1 MQSLFVTL
9 ASSSLFVTACA
20 QYFPPTPENVTTI
33 QSKFGNVH
41 LPPNTL
47 DDVDEYQNY
56 TINTFFWFFESR
68 NDPANAPLS
77 IWMNGGP
84 GSSSMVGLFQEIGPC
99 MINDDSNSTTLNPWA
114 WNNEV
119 NMLYIDQPNQV
130 GFSYDI
136 PSNGTTNQVEVTL
149 EDFANGVPE
158 QNNTFYV
165 GTFPSQNP
173 NTTANGTTNAAR
185 ALWHFAQT
193 WFQEFPAY
201 KPNDNGIS
209 IFTESYGGRYGPAF
223 AAYFE
228 EQNELIAN
236 QSINEAGEQFIIH
249 LDTLGIVNGCIDLLI
264 QEPSYPEFAY
274 NNTYDIQAI
283 NETLYRQALDNFN
296 RPDTGC
302 KALILECQR
311 LAAEGDPDAT
321 GDNATVNQACSD
333 ANVYCSN
340 YVEAQYINTSGRN
353 YYDVASIDPTPF
365 PPNYYLGYLAK
376 NYVQGALGV
385 PINYT
390 QSTNGVYEAFSSVG
404 DYARVD
410 MRGGQVQDLAYLL
423 DNGIKVNLMYGDRD
437 YACNWLGGEAVSLQI
452 PYAGNAAFRAAGYA
466 DIVTNSTYTGGLVRQ
481 HGNLS
486 FTRVFQAG
494 HEVPSYQPETAY
506 RIFNRAIRGQDIAT
520 GALDVNAD
528 RGYSTQGP
536 NDTLSTR
543 QAPPD
548 HPYPHQCYVLAL
560 GATCTEAQIESVA
573 NGTAL
578 VRDYILIDANQT
590 DSFPGVGALN
600 GSFAGNASSSSG
612 ATATGTGGSS
622 SSGEGPNNS
631 TGNSTVGVGAPP
643 SGFTG
648 AAAVEKVGGRR
659 WTVMLGALIL
669 IAVGV
674 GGL

>member
-1 MQSLFVTL
+1 MHSLSLTL
-9 ASSSLFVTACA
+9 ASSSLFITAFA
-20 QYFPPTPENVTTI
+20 QYFPPTPEDVTTI
-33 QSKFGNVH
+33 QSKFNNGISISYKEPGLCETTPGVRSYAGYEVH

-68 NDPANAPLS
+68 KDPANAPLS

-84 GSSSMVGLFQEIGPC
+84 GSSSMIGLFQEIGPC
-99 MINDDSNSTTLNPWA
+99 TINGDSNSTTLNPWA

-136 PSNGTTNQVEVTL
+136 PSNGTNDLVEITL
-149 EDFANGVPE
+149 EDFSNGVPE
-158 QNNTFYV
+158 QNNSFYV

-173 NTTANGTTNAAR
+173 RNTANSTTNAAR

-193 WFQEFPAY
+193 WFQE
-201 KPNDNGIS
+201 
-209 IFTESYGGRYGPAF
+209 YGGRYGPAF

-228 EQNELIAN
+228 EQNERIAN
-236 QSINEAGEQFIIH
+236 ETINEVGEEFIIH

-264 QEPSYPEFAY
+264 QEPYYPEFAY
-274 NNTYDIQAI
+274 NNTYGIQSI
-283 NETLYRQALDNFN
+283 SESLYRQALDNWN

-302 KALILECQR
+302 RARILECQR

-321 GDNATVNQACSD
+321 GDDATVNQACSD
-333 ANVYCSN
+333 ADKYCSDF
-340 YVEAQYINTSGRN
+340 VEAQYKDNSGRN
-353 YYDVASIDPTPF
+353 FYDIASIDPTPF

-390 QSTNGVYEAFSSVG
+390 QSTDGVREAFNSIG

-423 DNGIKVNLMYGDRD
+423 DSGIKVNLMYG
-437 YACNWLGGEAVSLQI
+437 LGAEAVSLQI
-452 PYAGNAAFRAAGYA
+452 PYSGNAAFRAAGYA

-494 HEVPSYQPETAY
+494 HKLPSYQPETAY
-506 RIFNRAIRGQDIAT
+506 RIFTRAIFGQDIAT
-520 GALDVNAD
+520 GAVDVNANPD
-528 RGYSTQGP
+528 YSTQGP
-536 NDTLSTR
+536 SDTLSTR

-548 HPYPHQCYVLAL
+548 RPYPDQCYILAL
-560 GATCTEAQIESVA
+560 GDTCTEEQIESVLD
-573 NGTAL
+573 GTAL
-578 VRDYILIDANQT
+578 VRNYILIDANQT
-590 DSFPGVGALN
+590 DSFPGVDALN
-600 GSFAGNASSSSG
+600 GTTGGDACEGSSSG
-612 ATATGTGGSS
+612 GATGTSGG
-622 SSGEGPNNS
+622 EAPYKS
-631 TGNSTVGVGAPP
+631 TKGVSASP

-648 AAAVEKVGGRR
+648 AGKKLGGSR
-659 WTVMLGALIL
+659 WMAMSVALGL
-669 IAVGV
+669 IALGV
-674 GGL
+674 